1 MKPTIAIS
9 NEYVESWKKEGA
21 FERSIALREGAPEFI
36 AATFPRRLSMRRECF
51 RSVSAARN
59 VQMTV
64 TVRPG

>member
-9 NEYVESWKKEGA
+9 NEYVESWKKEGKKVVGTVCCH
-21 FERSIALREGAPEFI
+21 IPEEVI
-36 AATFPRRLSMRRECF
+36 HAAGML